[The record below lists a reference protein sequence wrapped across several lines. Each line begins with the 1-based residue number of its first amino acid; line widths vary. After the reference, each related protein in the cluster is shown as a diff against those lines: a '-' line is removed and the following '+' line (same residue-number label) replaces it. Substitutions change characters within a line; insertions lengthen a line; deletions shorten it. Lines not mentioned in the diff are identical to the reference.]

1 VHRPSH
7 LGSRFA
13 GRTIA
18 ALVLMILT
26 IALVVV
32 VATLPWWEYVS
43 SSGTH
48 LYHYL
53 GAWCYAPGSCVDYT
67 DRGAPFRD
75 VFPQTYVL
83 VLTALALSVFELAFL
98 VLAIFGNGGRLGIL
112 VTGILGSVALL
123 VAPIYL
129 YLGLSGSPFSGSSTL
144 PNGVSSAWREGPG
157 LFMAPFVA
165 IFFLIA
171 TIVAFFVARH
181 IKPLGNVPVSQS

>member
-1 VHRPSH
+1 
-7 LGSRFA
+7 
-13 GRTIA
+13 
-18 ALVLMILT
+18 MILT

-129 YLGLSGSPFSGSSTL
+129 YLGLSGSHSLAPLPSPMESPLPGERAQGCSWPRLSPFSSS
-144 PNGVSSAWREGPG
+144 
-157 LFMAPFVA
+157 
-165 IFFLIA
+165 
-171 TIVAFFVARH
+171 
-181 IKPLGNVPVSQS
+181 

>member
-1 VHRPSH
+1 
-7 LGSRFA
+7 
-13 GRTIA
+13 
-18 ALVLMILT
+18 MILT